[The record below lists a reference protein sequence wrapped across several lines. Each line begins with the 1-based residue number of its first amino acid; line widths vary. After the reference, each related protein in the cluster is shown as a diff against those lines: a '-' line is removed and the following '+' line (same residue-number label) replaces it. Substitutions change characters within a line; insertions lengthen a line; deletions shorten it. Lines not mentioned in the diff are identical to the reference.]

1 MTYTVLVEKEITDLA
16 ATAEKTSYSVLEVA
30 KSYEIDDSVMAE
42 MAGSELV
49 AIKAK
54 QKELDEQRKNWT
66 RPLDDKKKEI
76 MNLFKPAEDLLK
88 DAEQVLKSALGVW
101 QEKERQR
108 IALERKVQQEEIARQ
123 QREAAEAE
131 RNAREAAAQA
141 MREGNE
147 EKAQELVQAANAQAV
162 QVEVLQFAPPVSAEP
177 QKIAGVSG
185 RQDWDFE
192 ITDISKIPRE
202 YLMIDETKIRRV
214 VKALGSEANIPGVRA
229 FQKTVMS
236 VRTKR

>member
-1 MTYTVLVEKEITDLA
+1 MSELIVTEKEISDLA
-16 ATAEKTSYSVLEVA
+16 VVAEKSSYSVLEIA
-30 KSYEIDDSVMAE
+30 KSYTIDDAVMAE
-42 MAGSELV
+42 MAASELV
-49 AIKAK
+49 SIKTK
-54 QKELDEQRKNWT
+54 QKELDEQRKGYT

-76 MNLFKPAEDLLK
+76 MALFKPAEDLLK
-88 DAEQVLKSALGVW
+88 DAETVLKSALGDW

-108 IALERKVQQEEIARQ
+108 LALERKAQQEELARQ

-131 RNAREAAAQA
+131 RKAREAAAQA
-141 MREGNE
+141 RREGDE
-147 EKAQELVQAANAQAV
+147 EKAIELGQEANAQAA
-162 QVEVLQFAPPVSAEP
+162 QIEVLQFAPPVVAEP

-185 RQDWDFE
+185 RQEWDFE
-192 ITDISKIPRE
+192 ITDAAKIPRE

-236 VRTKR
+236 VRAKR